1 MRNSELRRRAALPLE
16 TRDSEACKMEQFK
29 RGPAGQGGLLLKV
42 ERTTLSCQNIPQGP
56 SEEGSQADNRQGQ
69 LKKAY

>member
-1 MRNSELRRRAALPLE
+1 
-16 TRDSEACKMEQFK
+16 MEQFK